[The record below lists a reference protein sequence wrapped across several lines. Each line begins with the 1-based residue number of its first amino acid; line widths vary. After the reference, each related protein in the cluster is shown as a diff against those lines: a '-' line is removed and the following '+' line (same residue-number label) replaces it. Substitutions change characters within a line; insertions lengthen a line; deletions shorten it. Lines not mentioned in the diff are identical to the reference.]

1 MSQDGQTGC
10 RVAIYARCSTT
21 EKQQDVN
28 VQLTELRRHCQ
39 VMGWSFTEFAEYDSG
54 YRGEQPKLHE
64 LLSRIRRH
72 EFDCLLVYSL
82 DRLSR
87 RPPSYT
93 NRLLDELVEQQGVR
107 FISKLEGIDSAN
119 ELSWNMVRPI
129 LAYFANLFS
138 RNLSEK
144 IKLGIKTK
152 REKGVYRGGRP
163 RKAVDPDRLKALLL
177 TRNGDG
183 WRKLA
188 QRYNEGLRSDQQ
200 VSFSLLRKVIQQL
213 QFASQQPTNGAV
225 SITPAPR

>member
-1 MSQDGQTGC
+1 MPSEV
-10 RVAIYARCSTT
+10 RAAVIYARCSTD
-21 EKQQDVN
+21 ESRQNVE
-28 VQLTELRRHCQ
+28 VQLAELRRHCQ
-39 VMGWSFTEFAEYDSG
+39 AMGWEYTEFSEYDSG
-54 YRGEQPKLHE
+54 FTGEQPVLQD
-64 LLSRIRRH
+64 LLRRIKRH

-93 NRLLDELVEQQGVR
+93 NRLLDELVEQQGIR

-163 RKAVDPDRLKALLL
+163 RKVVDPDRLKALLL
-177 TRNGDG
+177 TKNGDG

-200 VSFSLLRKVIQQL
+200 VSFSLLRKVVQQL

-225 SITPAPR
+225 KIPSASA